1 MSEEKKYRRLA
12 DGLRTNISEAARP
25 AAVSNLLTPHHNF
38 EHRLLEAIARIEAK
52 LDGITALLDVVSSM
66 LANTMEGLSMAD
78 IADLADE
85 LEALVQEHLE
95 AGVNRE
101 DIKATLAAKLQE
113 LQDEDSTGEN
123 AEDGEEEDEDNRP

>member
-1 MSEEKKYRRLA
+1 MSA
-12 DGLRTNISEAARP
+12 D
-25 AAVSNLLTPHHNF
+25 LLNPHHHNF
-38 EHRLLEAIARIEAK
+38 EHRLLDAIARIEAK

-66 LANTMEGLSMAD
+66 LANTMEGLVMAD

-85 LEALVQEHLE
+85 LEALIQEHLE

-113 LQDEDSTGEN
+113 LQDEDSSS
-123 AEDGEEEDEDNRP
+123 EDAGNGEEEDEDNRP